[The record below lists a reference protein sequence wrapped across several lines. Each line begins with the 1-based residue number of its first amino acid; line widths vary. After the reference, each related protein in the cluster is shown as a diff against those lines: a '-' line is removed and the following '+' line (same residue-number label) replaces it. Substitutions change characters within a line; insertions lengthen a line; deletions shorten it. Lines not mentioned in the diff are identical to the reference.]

1 MPEPTTSLRPT
12 FRPKITT
19 HRQLVQAYL
28 TTPLTLREVVQR
40 TKLKQQLRRRKAKRK
55 TLEVGVLRRT
65 HVLPETGESLPYALY
80 VPRTAAK
87 SDKPMPLL
95 LALHGLAYTYD
106 WAVGLENLVDY
117 AEANGMLIVSPLGY
131 SEGGWYGAPDLTE
144 GGARSE
150 ETRLSEADVWRV
162 LQLAMK
168 EYRIDPRRVYAW
180 GFSMGGGGALHLA
193 LQRPTTFRAI
203 GLVAPALGIP
213 PRGTYDGGIPPFY
226 KDEGVDLR
234 SLRHLN
240 VAVVYGT
247 RDRLID
253 VGITRGLIDDL
264 AEAGVD
270 KVMSVEVEGGRHDC
284 EALVDDGRLERML
297 DAMLR
302 DFGSAG

>member
-1 MPEPTTSLRPT
+1 M
-12 FRPKITT
+12 
-19 HRQLVQAYL
+19 
-28 TTPLTLREVVQR
+28 
-40 TKLKQQLRRRKAKRK
+40 
-55 TLEVGVLRRT
+55 GVLRRT

-80 VPRTAAK
+80 VPRAAAK

-193 LQRPTTFRAI
+193 RNAQRPFAPLGWSLLLSASHLAARTTVASAVLQGRGRRSARARAPQCGG
-203 GLVAPALGIP
+203 GLRHARPAHRCGHHARIDRR
-213 PRGTYDGGIPPFY
+213 PRGGGRGRVR
-226 KDEGVDLR
+226 ERRGGGRAARLR
-234 SLRHLN
+234 GAR
-240 VAVVYGT
+240 
-247 RDRLID
+247 RR
-253 VGITRGLIDDL
+253 R
-264 AEAGVD
+264 EAGAYA
-270 KVMSVEVEGGRHDC
+270 RC
-284 EALVDDGRLERML
+284 
-297 DAMLR
+297 DAAVSCLIGCSRRCM
-302 DFGSAG
+302 FN